1 MRLSRLAVA
10 SPWALYCLARPS
22 PSQTEALHTKEWTV
36 LHRQVAASSVKR
48 FSTTLLVKTLVFV
61 IRQKIISHFLGNC
74 KGIQFEER
82 KIGDGYTKEELL
94 DLFEQTTKIDETV
107 FEKTSLSENQ
117 YLLISSDPEEQKNK
131 IMSGSLEDEEDEND
145 GFGLLPESLKKT

>member
-1 MRLSRLAVA
+1 MEHSVRKQSGAQL
-10 SPWALYCLARPS
+10 
-22 PSQTEALHTKEWTV
+22 KET
-36 LHRQVAASSVKR
+36 KR
-48 FSTTLLVKTLVFV
+48 FTLAQSLA
-61 IRQKIISHFLGNC
+61 G
-74 KGIQFEER
+74 GPR
-82 KIGDGYTKEELL
+82 KHYTKEELL

-145 GFGLLPESLKKT
+145 GFGLLPESLKKTQKKVE

>member
-1 MRLSRLAVA
+1 M
-10 SPWALYCLARPS
+10 
-22 PSQTEALHTKEWTV
+22 
-36 LHRQVAASSVKR
+36 
-48 FSTTLLVKTLVFV
+48 
-61 IRQKIISHFLGNC
+61 
-74 KGIQFEER
+74 
-82 KIGDGYTKEELL
+82 
-94 DLFEQTTKIDETV
+94 IDETV